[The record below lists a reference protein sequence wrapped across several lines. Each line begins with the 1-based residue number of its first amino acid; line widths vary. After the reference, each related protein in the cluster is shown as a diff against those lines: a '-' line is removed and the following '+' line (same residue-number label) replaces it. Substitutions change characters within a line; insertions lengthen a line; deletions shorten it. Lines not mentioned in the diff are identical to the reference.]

1 MFKKIVPDPP
11 FTFFNITTPKRRPVT
26 VSAHFGTCHQAHEPM
41 CSVHAGID
49 GEDALVCAV
58 AALRAAYE
66 TNALALEKA
75 EEPLRSLLMATENSL
90 EKGLALAEAVL
101 EGLARG

>member
-1 MFKKIVPDPP
+1 MSQQSAVEISTRKP
-11 FTFFNITTPKRRPVT
+11 RPLT
-26 VSAHFGTCHQAHEPM
+26 GQSHFGTCHSAHGPM
-41 CSVHAGID
+41 FLVCAGVD

-58 AALRAAYE
+58 AALKAAYE

-75 EEPLRSLLMATENSL
+75 KEPMRSLLTATENSL

-101 EGLARG
+101 EGLEQD